1 MTTQE
6 YMKQMTTQMPLVTR
20 IQKARMTE
28 RQNKEDFEND
38 VDFESFKD
46 NDISIEQES
55 QDDIYT
61 IVDDMNTLH

>member
-1 MTTQE
+1 
-6 YMKQMTTQMPLVTR
+6 
-20 IQKARMTE
+20 MTE